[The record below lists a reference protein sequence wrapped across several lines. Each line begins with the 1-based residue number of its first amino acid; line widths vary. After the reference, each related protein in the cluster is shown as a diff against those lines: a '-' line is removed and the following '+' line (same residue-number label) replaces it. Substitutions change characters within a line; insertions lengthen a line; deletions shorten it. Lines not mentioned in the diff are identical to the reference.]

1 LALDARRGLASRP
14 EAQEIVRISTQ
25 LHALRKLS
33 GREPRTHGTPHPDRT
48 SPRAWPRVRPPATQ
62 HLATR
67 NRAPG
72 PRSTDHMG
80 EGRHAHTHRAWHAD
94 HTPSSQTE
102 HCPAYTHMLN
112 SHVHH
117 LAHLPCPH
125 ATSLCEA
132 VRTLALQSTLYRAAG
147 REYSHPC
154 TTVGEPSAC
163 KHPSLPSPR
172 SPRRASAR
180 ALRRPFWHPHAVR

>member
-1 LALDARRGLASRP
+1 M
-14 EAQEIVRISTQ
+14 RIST
-25 LHALRKLS
+25 HNYMLS
-33 GREPRTHGTPHPDRT
+33 GREPQRRHTQTARAT
-48 SPRAWPRVRPPATQ
+48 CSSPGDPAPCHTQPCVNRAVRPAVPPITWARDG
-62 HLATR
+62 TR
-67 NRAPG
+67 TRTGHRA
-72 PRSTDHMG
+72 
-80 EGRHAHTHRAWHAD
+80 AWHAD

-180 ALRRPFWHPHAVR
+180 ALRRPFWHPHAAR

>member
-1 LALDARRGLASRP
+1 MASRKSGADEGYNGAPRHRNTCSTDTLGTNRVLSPICTIIRYPRLVRPPGRALALDAQRGLASRP

-33 GREPRTHGTPHPDRT
+33 GREPRTRHTQTARAT
-48 SPRAWPRVRPPATQ
+48 CMATCSSPGDPAPCHTQPCVRPAFHRSHGRGT
-62 HLATR
+62 A
-67 NRAPG
+67 RA
-72 PRSTDHMG
+72 
-80 EGRHAHTHRAWHAD
+80 HAHGATWHAD

-125 ATSLCEA
+125 ATSL
-132 VRTLALQSTLYRAAG
+132 
-147 REYSHPC
+147 
-154 TTVGEPSAC
+154 
-163 KHPSLPSPR
+163 
-172 SPRRASAR
+172 
-180 ALRRPFWHPHAVR
+180 